1 MNREQFMRE
10 LERLLSNIP
19 ESERKEALAYYE
31 DYFNDA
37 GPENEAQVIA
47 ELGHPYKVAENI
59 KEGLRGNMGYQ
70 NSGAGYQN
78 AGYQHIGTQ
87 NVYAGNNTPAV
98 ASSTKEPM
106 PTWAIVLIVLACVV
120 FSPFILG
127 AAGTAIGVIFGF
139 LGTLIGIIV
148 ATFASGVAL
157 IVAGIAVFI
166 AAFPCMVVSG
176 FVGIAMI
183 GVSLLLIAI
192 GILLIM
198 AGVWVC
204 GWALPTF
211 VKWVIK
217 MCKKLFSKE
226 EAQAAV

>member
-10 LERLLSNIP
+10 LERLLNNIP

-37 GPENEAQVIA
+37 GPENEDQVIA

-70 NSGAGYQN
+70 NTGAGYQN

-98 ASSTKEPM
+98 AQTSKDPM
-106 PTWAIVLIVLACVV
+106 PTWAIVLIVIACVI

-127 AAGTAIGVIFGF
+127 AAGSAIGVIFGF
-139 LGTLIGIIV
+139 IGTLIGLIIAAFCGGV
-148 ATFASGVAL
+148 GLVVGGVAL
-157 IVAGIAVFI
+157 FV
-166 AAFPCMVVSG
+166 AAFPSMIVSPFLG
-176 FVGIAMI
+176 LTIMGI
-183 GVSLLLIAI
+183 GLLLAAI
-192 GILLIM
+192 GILLVM
-198 AGVWVC
+198 AGVWIC

-211 VKWVIK
+211 VKWIIK
-217 MCKKLFSKE
+217 MCKKLFKKE
-226 EAQAAV
+226 EVQVA